1 VPDQKRRTIDA
12 ASIRE
17 MVAMVGVILGLFFVG
32 YETRQNTAVLRSQS
46 VQTTAEMSRQN
57 LMALVESRELR
68 EAYRISLVADSAE
81 VLTGDQRIQLSLFTA
96 ATVRVMENR
105 YNQIALG
112 ALDDPTAVGGAPSF
126 YRSRWFRAWWAAR
139 RSDYPRG
146 FQVWLDSA
154 VLASE

>member
-1 VPDQKRRTIDA
+1 VPDQKRRRFDPAT
-12 ASIRE
+12 IRE
-17 MVAMVGVILGLFFVG
+17 TVAMVGVILGLFFVG

-68 EAYRISLVADSAE
+68 EAYRIALVADSTE
-81 VLTGDQRIQLSLFTA
+81 VLTRDQRTQLSFFTS

-126 YRSRWFRAWWAAR
+126 YRSRWFRTWWAAR

-146 FQVWLDSA
+146 FQDWLDSE
-154 VLASE
+154 VLAGE